1 MSLSLNQGGWIHP
14 HVMDCFGM
22 LLTTEQIEGKKQTGS
37 NEVLNHV
44 VIKDITVCIVPKP
57 FLYQNYSYCIILI
70 TEYPLFSCLLTI
82 LFFGVKNRKS

>member
-22 LLTTEQIEGKKQTGS
+22 LLTTEQIEQKKETGS
-37 NEVLNHV
+37 NEVLNHI

-57 FLYQNYSYCIILI
+57 SYIK
-70 TEYPLFSCLLTI
+70 TTLTA
-82 LFFGVKNRKS
+82 FFFIRE